1 MKKQFFLLHLDRIER
16 GNIFD
21 ERKKYKAPRAS
32 VRSWRTLMSPNGDMS
47 RVVIFG
53 RAVFF
58 LLSLCERSQQNSTKL
73 NKNREKLNKNEQN
86 SRFTENPNAPPWNP
100 NKKNPAWKKWTK
112 FLPTNKISGL
122 RDYNTYIRKPEN
134 TNFVRFLE
142 ALCEFCWNFVGQQ
155 NSNKILLFLE
165 FYGVRGSSVLFMRL
179 FCWPRKEK
187 GVNLVSVRSFVQFCC
202 FCAAFSS
209 CFRTWRC
216 PKFCS
221 ILFLSRCVLFAF
233 LHVAVNKIL
242 FGFVVFSYCFTVF
255 FWCCG
260 EQNFV
265 EFCCSALQ
273 IW

>member
-1 MKKQFFLLHLDRIER
+1 MLHHSCSSDVTLINAWKNSFFCFISIAL
-16 GNIFD
+16 
-21 ERKKYKAPRAS
+21 S
-32 VRSWRTLMSPNGDMS
+32 VDSSFTKGKSTKPHGLACAHGARFMSPNGDMS

-58 LLSLCERSQQNSTKL
+58 LLSLCERSQQNWTKL

-155 NSNKILLFLE
+155 NSNKILFFLE
-165 FYGVRGSSVLFMRL
+165 F
-179 FCWPRKEK
+179 
-187 GVNLVSVRSFVQFCC
+187 
-202 FCAAFSS
+202 
-209 CFRTWRC
+209 
-216 PKFCS
+216 
-221 ILFLSRCVLFAF
+221 
-233 LHVAVNKIL
+233 
-242 FGFVVFSYCFTVF
+242 
-255 FWCCG
+255 
-260 EQNFV
+260 
-265 EFCCSALQ
+265 
-273 IW
+273 